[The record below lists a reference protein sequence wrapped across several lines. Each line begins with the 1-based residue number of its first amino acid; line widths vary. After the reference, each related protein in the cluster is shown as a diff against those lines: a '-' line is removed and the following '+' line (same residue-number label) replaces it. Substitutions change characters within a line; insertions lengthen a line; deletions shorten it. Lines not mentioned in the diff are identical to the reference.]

1 MSILFAVSHRVSQ
14 ALAAFCCLILAFITC
29 AIIYDVTIRNIG
41 MQPPSWTVSVT
52 EYALLYVAMLGA
64 PYMVRHKG
72 HILVEALVQNVPDRT
87 HKAIAMFAYLSCVA
101 LCLLL
106 AWYGGKQT
114 WESIAFKDMD
124 YRSFDMPRWLLDITL
139 PIGFF
144 FSAVEFMRYVLGLDS
159 LYNVAAQDKDA
170 F

>member
-1 MSILFAVSHRVSQ
+1 MSAIFAVSLRVAQ
-14 ALAAFCCLILAFITC
+14 ALAALCCVILAFVTA
-29 AIIYDVTIRNIG
+29 AIIYDVTVRNLG

-52 EYALLYVAMLGA
+52 EYALLYVCMLGA

-72 HILVEALVQNVPDRT
+72 HILVEALIQNVPPRA
-87 HKAIAMFAYLSCVA
+87 HKAMAMFAYLACVGM
-101 LCLLL
+101 CLLL

-124 YRSFDMPRWLLDITL
+124 YRSFDMPRWLMDITL
-139 PIGFF
+139 PIGFG
-144 FSAVEFMRYVLGLDS
+144 FSAIEFMRYAVGLDS